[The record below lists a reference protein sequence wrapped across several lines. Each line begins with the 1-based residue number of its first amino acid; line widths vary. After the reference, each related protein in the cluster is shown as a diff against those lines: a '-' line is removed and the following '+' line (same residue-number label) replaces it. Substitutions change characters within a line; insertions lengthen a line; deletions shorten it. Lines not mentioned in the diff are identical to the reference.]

1 MSQRKNNLEQ
11 IRNYFLNC
19 PVFDK
24 HSILHIDYLNER
36 IDETV
41 EYSIMSEINSNM
53 IVKRYTDGSTL
64 RQFLFSI
71 MSKEDFSPSSLYED
85 LQDWIEKQNQLGI
98 LPDIEGIQTIE
109 VVAPAYLFDAE
120 ANSATYQIQCRILY
134 LKED

>member
-36 IDETV
+36 IDETI

-64 RQFLFSI
+64 RQFLFQSCQ
-71 MSKEDFSPSSLYED
+71 KKTFHQKSSHR
-85 LQDWIEKQNQLGI
+85 LQHHHCMKTCKTG
-98 LPDIEGIQTIE
+98 
-109 VVAPAYLFDAE
+109 
-120 ANSATYQIQCRILY
+120 
-134 LKED
+134 